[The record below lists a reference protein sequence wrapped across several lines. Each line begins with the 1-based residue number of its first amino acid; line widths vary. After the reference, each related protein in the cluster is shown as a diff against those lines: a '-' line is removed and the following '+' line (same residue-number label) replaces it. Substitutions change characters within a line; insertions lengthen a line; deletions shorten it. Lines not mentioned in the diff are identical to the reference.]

1 MYLYIYWYTFIF
13 FIFNN
18 DTKWIMKNLIV
29 RYSLSVIIKNKE
41 TYQ

>member
-18 DTKWIMKNLIV
+18 DTKWIINNLIV
-29 RYSLSVIIKNKE
+29 HNNTAAYL
-41 TYQ
+41 